1 MGGNIDTS
9 STLRYKIGDDE
20 LLTTATTRWF
30 ISWDRKNAR
39 LVDHIDVLLR

>member
-9 STLRYKIGDDE
+9 STLKIQDRGDE
-20 LLTTATTRWF
+20 LLTTATTWWF

-39 LVDHIDVLLR
+39 LVDYINVLLR